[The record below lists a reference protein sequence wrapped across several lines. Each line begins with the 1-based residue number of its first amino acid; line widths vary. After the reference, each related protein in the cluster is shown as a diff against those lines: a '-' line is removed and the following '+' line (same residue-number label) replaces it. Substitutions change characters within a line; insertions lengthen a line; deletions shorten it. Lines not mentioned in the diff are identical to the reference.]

1 MSYSHQG
8 NSEIFSWTTWGK
20 FKIWE
25 YPSIVNHH
33 SSRGFNDWAV
43 RLRQYHILWI
53 NFNSNLLALH
63 VNCMCLT
70 WLLTDFILT
79 LSVWWLTFVF
89 FFYPCPFGFKYSKQ
103 EQVMTYNLLLCN
115 GKHTRKSI
123 YQLSN

>member
-8 NSEIFSWTTWGK
+8 NSEMFSWTTWGK

-89 FFYPCPFGFKYSKQ
+89 FFIHVLLDSNIQNRNRWWPI
-103 EQVMTYNLLLCN
+103 MLLCN